1 MQKKKFDIV
10 CLSFPAWDGNY
21 VKSTVKLMSALSYSQ
36 RVIFV
41 DYAYTWKDVIRG
53 ILGKH
58 TFIPWKRVLG
68 LQNRV
73 RQVVVPQ
80 GTVEVLSLP
89 PVIPVNWT
97 RSPSLL
103 KGLIRLNAWVL
114 QRVLSGT
121 LKRRGVKE
129 PVVINALNPVY
140 GNALAGKL
148 EENLLVYYCYDEI
161 QAGRWMTVHGHAAEE
176 EFLKKVDLVITSS
189 EKLRERKSAYHPK
202 CYTVNNGVDLDI
214 FMSGSTPDQS
224 FSTSPHRPVIGY
236 LGSVDHRMDLGLLDK
251 LLERF
256 PQTELHLVGRVTG
269 KEVSEH
275 FKDHPQVHFQGPQSP
290 DKLAHFLGKFDV
302 GIIPFVKNEFTEG
315 IYPMKINEYLAAGLQ
330 VVSTRFGDMNSF
342 ESVAAI
348 CDTHQQFLDSIAA
361 VLTTE
366 SDSVA
371 RMERI
376 HFAQQNTW
384 DRRAIEFLKIIR
396 EEGKEMYGKGEL
408 VREKLNIKV

>member
-21 VKSTVKLMSALSYSQ
+21 VKSTVKLMSALSHSQ

-58 TFIPWKRVLG
+58 AYIPWKRVLG

-80 GTVEVLSLP
+80 GTVEVFSLP

-97 RSPSLL
+97 RSPFLL
-103 KGLIRLNAWVL
+103 KRLIQLNGGLL
-114 QRVLSGT
+114 QRVLTRG
-121 LKRRGVKE
+121 LKKRAVVD
-129 PVVINALNPVY
+129 PVVVNALNPVY
-140 GNALAGKL
+140 GNALAGRL
-148 EENLLVYYCYDEI
+148 EEKLLVYYCYDEI

-176 EFLKKVDLVITSS
+176 DFLKKVDLVITSS
-189 EKLRERKSAYHPK
+189 EKLRERKLAYHPK

-214 FMSGSTPDQS
+214 FMLGATPEQS
-224 FSTSPHRPVIGY
+224 FSTSPNKPVIGY
-236 LGSVDHRMDLGLLDK
+236 LGSVDHRIDIALIDK
-251 LLERF
+251 LLGKF
-256 PQTELHLVGRVTG
+256 PQVELQFVGRVTSE
-269 KEVSEH
+269 EVVEH
-275 FKDHPQVHFQGPQSP
+275 YKGHPQVHFQGPKTP

-315 IYPMKINEYLAAGLQ
+315 IYPMKINEYLAAGLS

-342 ESVAAI
+342 ESVATI
-348 CDTHQQFLDSIAA
+348 CDTHEEFLESIGKVLNTDSN
-361 VLTTE
+361 
-366 SDSVA
+366 SVD

-384 DRRAIEFLKIIR
+384 DRRAVEFLKIIK
-396 EEGKEMYGKGEL
+396 EGWNEMYGKGEL
-408 VREKLNIKV
+408 LREGLNIRS